1 MRGRFESDRPGR
13 VVFAAGS
20 GTAGL
25 PGGAGEGKL
34 NAVSA
39 ALSVR
44 GDPATRMADDRI
56 AVPPP
61 QEPPASAY
69 REIVPP
75 DAARGHLVCLWT
87 QAVGGAVEHAQPVLP
102 DACVD
107 ILWVND
113 GEPEVAG
120 PSTRSFVARVPPGTV
135 VVGARFRPGWSAAVL
150 GVDASELRDR
160 HLPLA
165 DVSPRLA
172 RSFGAAVADREGAGE
187 KVRAAGAL
195 LARHLG
201 GAPPPDPLV
210 RGTVGWLAAHP
221 HGRVH
226 QLGRALHVSPRQL
239 QRRLLASVGY
249 APKTLH
255 RILRLQRLLALSA
268 AAGPGAPL
276 AALALAAGYADQAHM
291 TRELGELAGH
301 TPAALLQG
309 AESALRMADLFT
321 LP

>member
-1 MRGRFESDRPGR
+1 
-13 VVFAAGS
+13 
-20 GTAGL
+20 
-25 PGGAGEGKL
+25 
-34 NAVSA
+34 
-39 ALSVR
+39 
-44 GDPATRMADDRI
+44 MADER
-56 AVPPP
+56 PP
-61 QEPPASAY
+61 ELGTMIPPASAY

-87 QAVGGAVEHAQPVLP
+87 QVVGGEVEHVQPVLP
-102 DACVD
+102 DACMD

-120 PSTRSFVARVPPGTV
+120 PSTRAFVARVPPGTV

-160 HLPLA
+160 HVPLA

-187 KVRAAGAL
+187 KAAVAGSL
-195 LARHLG
+195 LARQLAA
-201 GAPPPDPLV
+201 APPPDALV

-226 QLGRALHVSPRQL
+226 ELGRALHVSPRQL
-239 QRRLLASVGY
+239 QRRLLSAVGY

-255 RILRLQRLLALSA
+255 RILRLQRLLALAA
-268 AAGPGAPL
+268 AAGPGASL
-276 AALALAAGYADQAHM
+276 ASLALAAGYADQAHM

-301 TPAALLQG
+301 TPAALLPD
-309 AESALRMADLFT
+309 AESALRMADLFA